1 MTERRRELLDA
12 LVKVQN
18 APGNEHV
25 DIMTIT
31 GFMSDAEVATHL
43 AYYEVKELERQ
54 MATKPARRKAVA

>member
-1 MTERRRELLDA
+1 MTERRRELIQA

-31 GFMSDAEVATHL
+31 GFMSDADVAKHL
-43 AYYEVKELERQ
+43 AYYEAKELTRVH
-54 MATKPARRKAVA
+54 ALKPRRRVA